1 MAFEVNLL
9 GDRFAAEIVGMDL
22 SQPLSEDAFAAIR
35 EAWFRAGVVV
45 FRDQRLAPA
54 QQVAFSRRFGALIVH
69 VMRQF
74 LLPGHP
80 EILLISNRKHPDGTP
95 MGFEDAGRY
104 WHSDISYDERPAL
117 GSHLYA
123 VEIPPTGGDTL
134 FADMRHALRTLPD
147 DLRRRIEGRRAR
159 HSYTRNWRRNETV
172 EGGRPVV
179 SAEQQDRL
187 RDVSHPMIREV
198 EDTGEEA
205 LFVNPG
211 FTFAVE
217 DMDEAESDALL
228 AALFEHSTRERCVY
242 AHKWRSGDLL
252 CWDNRTAMH
261 CATVYDPAHTRH
273 MHRTTIAGGR
283 PVPGSMR

>member
-1 MAFEVNLL
+1 MSFEVNRL
-9 GDRFAAEIVGMDL
+9 GDRFAAEIVGIDL
-22 SQPLSEDAFAAIR
+22 SRPLSEDEFAAVR
-35 EAWFRAGVVV
+35 DAWFDAGVVV
-45 FRDQRLAPA
+45 FRDQRLTPA
-54 QQVAFSRRFGALIVH
+54 QQVAFGRRFGELIVH

-74 LLPGHP
+74 LLPDHP
-80 EILLISNRKHPDGTP
+80 EILLISNRKHADGTP

-134 FADMRHALRTLPD
+134 FADMRHALGTMPD
-147 DLRRRIEGRRAR
+147 DLRRRIDGRRAR

-172 EGGRPVV
+172 AGGRPAVT
-179 SAEQQDRL
+179 AEQRDGL
-187 RDVSHPMIREV
+187 RDVSHPMIRTV

-228 AALFEHSTRERCVY
+228 AALFEHSTREAFVY
-242 AHKWRSGDLL
+242 THKWRPRDLL
-252 CWDNRTAMH
+252 CWDNRTVMH
-261 CATVYDPAHTRH
+261 CATIYDPSHTRH

-283 PVPGSMR
+283 PVQGCVR

>member
-1 MAFEVNLL
+1 MAFEINRL
-9 GDRFAAEIVGMDL
+9 GGRFAAEIVGIDL
-22 SQPLSEDAFAAIR
+22 ARPLPEDEFRAVR
-35 EAWFRAGVVV
+35 DAWFDAGVVV

-54 QQVAFSRRFGALIVH
+54 QQVAFGRRFGELIVH

-80 EILLISNRKHPDGTP
+80 EILLISNRKHPNGTP

-134 FADMRHALRTLPD
+134 FADMRHALETLPGG
-147 DLRRRIEGRRAR
+147 LRRRIDGRRAR
-159 HSYTRNWRRNETV
+159 HSYTRNWHRNETV
-172 EGGRPVV
+172 EGGRPAV
-179 SAEQQDRL
+179 SAEQNDRL
-187 RDVSHPMIREV
+187 RDVSHPMIRTN

-211 FTFAVE
+211 FTFTVE

-228 AALFEHSTRERCVY
+228 AALFEHSAREAFVY
-242 AHKWRSGDLL
+242 THKWRSGDLL
-252 CWDNRTAMH
+252 CWDNRTVMH
-261 CATVYDPAHTRH
+261 RATMYDPAHTRH

-283 PVPGSMR
+283 PIQRCRT

>member
-1 MAFEVNLL
+1 MAFEVNRL
-9 GDRFAAEIVGMDL
+9 GECFAAEIVGIDL
-22 SQPLSEDAFAAIR
+22 AQPLSDGEFAAIR
-35 EAWFRAGVVV
+35 DAWFQAGVVV
-45 FRDQRLAPA
+45 FRDQHLAPA
-54 QQVAFSRRFGALIVH
+54 RQVAFSRRFGEPIVH
-69 VMRQF
+69 VMSQF

-123 VEIPPTGGDTL
+123 VEIPSAGGDTL

-147 DLRRRIEGRRAR
+147 GLRRRIDGRRAR

-172 EGGRPVV
+172 EGGRP
-179 SAEQQDRL
+179 ALGAAQRDRL
-187 RDVSHPMIREV
+187 RDVSHPMVRRN

-217 DMDEAESDALL
+217 DMDDDESDALL
-228 AALFEHSTRERCVY
+228 AALFEHSTREASVY
-242 AHKWRSGDLL
+242 THHWRPRDLL
-252 CWDNRTAMH
+252 CWDNRTVMH
-261 CATVYDPAHTRH
+261 RATVYDPAHTRH

-283 PVPGSMR
+283 PVQAARR

>member
-1 MAFEVNLL
+1 MAFEVNRL
-9 GDRFAAEIVGMDL
+9 GDRFAAEIVGIDL
-22 SQPLSEDAFAAIR
+22 SQPLSDDDFAAVR
-35 EAWFRAGVVV
+35 DAWFDAGVVV

-54 QQVAFSRRFGALIVH
+54 QQVAFGRRFGALIVH

-80 EILLISNRKHPDGTP
+80 EILLISNRKHADGTP

-123 VEIPPTGGDTL
+123 VEIPPAGGDTL

-147 DLRRRIEGRRAR
+147 DLRRRIDGKRAR
-159 HSYTRNWRRNETV
+159 HSYTRNWRKNETV
-172 EGGRPVV
+172 EGGRPEI

-187 RDVSHPMIREV
+187 REVSHPMIRKV
-198 EDTGEEA
+198 EDTGGEA

-217 DMDEAESDALL
+217 DMNEAESDALL
-228 AALFEHSTRERCVY
+228 AALFEHSTGEAFVY
-242 AHKWRSGDLL
+242 THKWRSGDLL
-252 CWDNRTAMH
+252 CWDNRTVMH
-261 CATVYDPAHTRH
+261 RATVYDPAHTRH

-283 PVPGSMR
+283 PVQGAMR

>member
-1 MAFEVNLL
+1 MSFEVNRL
-9 GDRFAAEIVGMDL
+9 GDRFAAEVVGIDLARPL
-22 SQPLSEDAFAAIR
+22 SQDEFAAVR
-35 EAWFRAGVVV
+35 DAWFAAGVVV
-45 FRDQRLAPA
+45 FRDQHLSPA
-54 QQVAFSRRFGALIVH
+54 RQVAFGRRFGEPIVH

-80 EILLISNRKHPDGTP
+80 EILLISNRKHADGTP

-134 FADMRHALRTLPD
+134 FADMRHALGTLPD
-147 DLRRRIEGRRAR
+147 DLRQRIDGRRAR
-159 HSYTRNWRRNETV
+159 HSYTRNYRKNETV
-172 EGGRPVV
+172 EGGRPAI

-187 RDVSHPMIREV
+187 RDASHPIVRTV

-217 DMDEAESDALL
+217 DMDEAGSDALL
-228 AALFEHSTRERCVY
+228 AALFEHSTREAFVY
-242 AHKWRSGDLL
+242 THKWRPRDLL
-252 CWDNRTAMH
+252 CWDNRSVMH
-261 CATVYDPAHTRH
+261 RATMYDPAMTRH
-273 MHRTTIAGGR
+273 MHRTTIAGSR
-283 PVPGSMR
+283 PV

>member
-1 MAFEVNLL
+1 MAFEVNRL
-9 GDRFAAEIVGMDL
+9 GERFAAEIVGIDL
-22 SQPLSEDAFAAIR
+22 AQPLSDGEFAAIR
-35 EAWFRAGVVV
+35 DAWFEAGVVV
-45 FRDQRLAPA
+45 FRDQHLAPA
-54 QQVAFSRRFGALIVH
+54 RQVAFSRRFGEPIVH
-69 VMRQF
+69 VMSQF

-104 WHSDISYDERPAL
+104 WHSDVSYDERPAL

-123 VEIPPTGGDTL
+123 VEIPPEGGDTL

-147 DLRRRIEGRRAR
+147 DLRRRIDGRRAR

-172 EGGRPVV
+172 EGGRPAV
-179 SAEQQDRL
+179 SAAQRDRL
-187 RDVSHPMIREV
+187 RDVSHPMVRRN
-198 EDTGEEA
+198 EDTGDEA

-217 DMDEAESDALL
+217 DIGDDESDALL
-228 AALFEHSTRERCVY
+228 AALFEHSTREAFVY
-242 AHKWRSGDLL
+242 THAWRPRDLL
-252 CWDNRTAMH
+252 CWDNRTVMH
-261 CATVYDPAHTRH
+261 RATIYDPAHIRH

-283 PVPGSMR
+283 PVQAA

>member
-1 MAFEVNLL
+1 MLFEVNRL
-9 GDRFAAEIVGMDL
+9 GERFAAEIVGIDL
-22 SQPLSEDAFAAIR
+22 ARPLPEDEFRAVR
-35 EAWFRAGVVV
+35 DAWFDAGVVV

-54 QQVAFSRRFGALIVH
+54 HQVAFSRRFGDLIVH

-134 FADMRHALRTLPD
+134 FADMRHALRDLPG
-147 DLRRRIEGRRAR
+147 DLRRRIDGRRAR

-187 RDVSHPMIREV
+187 REVSHPMVREV

-228 AALFEHSTRERCVY
+228 AELFEHSTREAFIY
-242 AHKWRSGDLL
+242 THKWRSGDLL
-252 CWDNRTAMH
+252 CWDNRTVMH
-261 CATVYDPAHTRH
+261 CATIYDPAHTRH

-283 PVPGSMR
+283 PVQGSMR

>member
-1 MAFEVNLL
+1 MAFEVNRL
-9 GDRFAAEIVGMDL
+9 GDRFAAEIVGVDL
-22 SQPLSEDAFAAIR
+22 SQPLSDDAFAGVR
-35 EAWFRAGVVV
+35 DAWFDAGVVV
-45 FRDQRLAPA
+45 FRDQSLAPA

-80 EILLISNRKHPDGTP
+80 EILLISNRKHADGTP

-134 FADMRHALRTLPD
+134 FSDMRHALRTLPG
-147 DLRRRIEGRRAR
+147 DLRRRIDGRRAR

-172 EGGRPVV
+172 EGGRPTIN
-179 SAEQQDRL
+179 AEQRGRL
-187 RDVSHPMIREV
+187 RDVSHPMIRTN

-211 FTFAVE
+211 FTFSVE
-217 DMDEAESDALL
+217 DMDEPESGALL
-228 AALFEHSTRERCVY
+228 AALFEHSTRDAFVY
-242 AHKWRSGDLL
+242 THKWRSGDLL
-252 CWDNRTAMH
+252 CWDNRTVMH
-261 CATVYDPAHTRH
+261 CATVYDPAHARH

-283 PVPGSMR
+283 PVHGTVR